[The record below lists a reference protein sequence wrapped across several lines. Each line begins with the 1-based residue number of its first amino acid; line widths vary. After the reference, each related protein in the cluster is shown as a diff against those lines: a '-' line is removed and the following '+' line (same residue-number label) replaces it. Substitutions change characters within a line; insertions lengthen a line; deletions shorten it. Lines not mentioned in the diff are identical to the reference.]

1 MHEVKLPQLG
11 QSVEEASIVRWLKA
25 EGDSVAKGE
34 PLLAVQTDKAEIECE
49 APAAGTLRK
58 ILVDTDVTVPVMTV
72 IALLG
77 EPHEA
82 LPDLSKYGIG
92 GAPEK
97 QTAPAKESSPVT
109 ATSPSAPTTAAV
121 ATASLASAVSPRAR
135 NKAASLHINPSTIP
149 GTGAGGRVMESDVV
163 SFASGMGAATPTA
176 KRIAEQTGADLSKIA
191 GSGPKGKIMKSDI
204 AGAKAAPP
212 VIASGE
218 TRSVP
223 LTPMRR
229 IIAQRMADSL
239 FSAPHYYVTVEI
251 DMSNVVKMRA
261 SLAWKPSYND
271 FVMRATAVSLTR
283 FPAVNARWTDDA
295 IVEQST
301 VNLGFA
307 VALPTGLIVPVVRD
321 AHAKTLQEI
330 SQDCKT
336 LTEKARTG
344 KLMPDDYSGNTF
356 TISNLGGFGVDHFTA
371 IINQPDSAI
380 LAVGQM
386 KDRVVVI
393 DGGMHI
399 RPIMKVTL
407 SSDHRVIDGALAAQF
422 MGHLKDL
429 LEQAAV

>member
-11 QSVEEASIVRWLKA
+11 QSVEEALIVRWLKA

-97 QTAPAKESSPVT
+97 QTAPAKETSPVT
-109 ATSPSAPTTAAV
+109 ATSPSVPTTVAV

-261 SLAWKPSYND
+261 SLAWKPS
-271 FVMRATAVSLTR
+271 
-283 FPAVNARWTDDA
+283 
-295 IVEQST
+295 
-301 VNLGFA
+301 
-307 VALPTGLIVPVVRD
+307 
-321 AHAKTLQEI
+321 
-330 SQDCKT
+330 
-336 LTEKARTG
+336 
-344 KLMPDDYSGNTF
+344 
-356 TISNLGGFGVDHFTA
+356 
-371 IINQPDSAI
+371 
-380 LAVGQM
+380 
-386 KDRVVVI
+386 
-393 DGGMHI
+393 
-399 RPIMKVTL
+399 
-407 SSDHRVIDGALAAQF
+407 
-422 MGHLKDL
+422 
-429 LEQAAV
+429 